1 MSTMKHVFFGGIGF
15 CITFA
20 TLLVVVIGFG
30 NHATAIEKSTDGEK
44 NEGPAHNFPPTA
56 FDYAKLVEPQLGV
69 PPKIDLSAGVELPL
83 YVDGVQSQGEL
94 GYSCD
99 NPSRIGKG
107 CVSGSVVQRYEGQT
121 AEGEPLPDVVW
132 VSFGR
137 NASTV
142 HRGKTY
148 VLGSVQMI
156 GYDMETGATAFF
168 ESSDAIDPWADV
180 DPETHRLQGE
190 MPWIDNPEEFNKAF
204 RTPGMIQCVE
214 CHQNDPF
221 IHNDFIDAAK
231 LPGTDEPVVPEI
243 STKSMNK
250 EFDLPYYVIG
260 GEEWDMRTIHIE
272 GNKCMDC
279 HRIGMGTVK
288 LFGRYGWEPDDHMPP
303 NDPGSLA
310 EDFQELV
317 DCWENGPENT
327 PGCDW
332 VIPPTGE
339 DLGRV
344 VGDDYA
350 HKARFNIP
358 GNEALAAP
366 GILGGG
372 KSSKKDRNDK
382 EAKGK
387 STLNKTKSSKDQGEN
402 PFGEMSREELI
413 EAMKAKGM
421 TEKEIAE
428 FLISLDEGKK

>member
-1 MSTMKHVFFGGIGF
+1 MRSKCASIAACSFAG
-15 CITFA
+15 TFIA
-20 TLLVVVIGFG
+20 LNIAYFAANGVS
-30 NHATAIEKSTDGEK
+30 AETDKLEDVNRSK
-44 NEGPAHNFPPTA
+44 HNFPDTA
-56 FDYAKLVEPQLGV
+56 YKYAKMVEPQLGV
-69 PPKIDLSAGVELPL
+69 PPKIDLAAGVELPL
-83 YVDGVQSQGEL
+83 YVDGVPTQGEL
-94 GYSCD
+94 GFTCD

-107 CVSGSVVQRYEGQT
+107 CVSGSVLQRYEGQT
-121 AEGEPLPDVVW
+121 ADGEPLPDVIW

-142 HRGKTY
+142 RGEKTY
-148 VLGSVQMI
+148 VFGSVQMI

-168 ESSDAIDPWADV
+168 ESSDSIDPWADV
-180 DPETHRLQGE
+180 DPETHRLQGK
-190 MPWIDNPEEFNKAF
+190 MPWIDDPAEFNKAF

-243 STKSMNK
+243 STKSMKK

-260 GEEWDMRTIHIE
+260 GENWDMRTIHIE

-288 LFGRYGWEPDDHMPP
+288 LFERYGWVPDDHMPP

-310 EDFQELV
+310 DDFQELL

-332 VIPPTGE
+332 VIPPAAE
-339 DLGRV
+339 ELGRV

-350 HKARFNIP
+350 YKAQFNVP
-358 GNEALAAP
+358 GYEALASP
-366 GILGGG
+366 GVLGSKEDMSKEAG
-372 KSSKKDRNDK
+372 KGKHSSKMSQK
-382 EAKGK
+382 E
-387 STLNKTKSSKDQGEN
+387 LV
-402 PFGEMSREELI
+402 

-421 TEKEIAE
+421 RNEEIAE
-428 FLISLDEGKK
+428 YIDSMDKEEKK